1 MSALCDKILA
11 MDKRIGFAM
20 VTNLD
25 GEILESRILGTPL
38 MSKEAVANF
47 AGSWA
52 AIIQGIALKMEKY
65 LGKSEIVS
73 LGYEKLN
80 VHGFKVQDR
89 IVVITTRKDIPVEI
103 ILDVKKTLQTQAASA
118 SLSRVRV

>member
-20 VTNLD
+20 VANLD
-25 GEILESRILGTPL
+25 GEILESRMLGAPL
-38 MSKEAVANF
+38 MSEEAVAGF

-52 AIIQGIALKMEKY
+52 AIIQGIALQMETY
-65 LGKSEIVS
+65 FGKSEIVS

-80 VHGFKVQDR
+80 VHGFKAQDR
-89 IVVITTRKDIPVEI
+89 IVVITTRKDVPVEI
-103 ILDVKKTLQTQAASA
+103 VLSIKKAAEKEA
-118 SLSRVRV
+118 A

>member
-20 VTNLD
+20 VANLD
-25 GEILESRILGTPL
+25 GEILESRMLGTPL
-38 MSKEAVANF
+38 MSKEVVASF

-52 AIIQGIALKMEKY
+52 AIIQGIALQMERY
-65 LGKSEIVS
+65 LGRSEIVS

-89 IVVITTRKDIPVEI
+89 IVVITTRKDVPVEI
-103 ILDVKKTLQTQAASA
+103 VLSIKKAAEKEDA
-118 SLSRVRV
+118 

>member
-20 VTNLD
+20 VTKLD
-25 GEILESRILGTPL
+25 GGILESRMLGTPL
-38 MSKEAVANF
+38 MSKEVVAGF
-47 AGSWA
+47 AGLWA
-52 AIIQGIALKMEKY
+52 AVIQGIVVQMETY
-65 LGKSEIVS
+65 FGKSETLS

-89 IVVITTRKDIPVEI
+89 IVVITTRKDVPLEI
-103 ILDVKKTLQTQAASA
+103 VLGVKKTLETQAA
-118 SLSRVRV
+118 

>member
-1 MSALCDKILA
+1 MSAVCDRILA
-11 MDKRIGFAM
+11 MDKRIGFAI
-20 VTNLD
+20 VAKLD
-25 GEILESRILGTPL
+25 GEILESKMLGTPL
-38 MSKEAVANF
+38 MSREAVAGF

-52 AIIQGIALKMEKY
+52 AIIQGIALQMEKY
-65 LGKSEIVS
+65 FGKSEIVS

-103 ILDVKKTLQTQAASA
+103 VLSAKKTLETEDA
-118 SLSRVRV
+118 

>member
-20 VTNLD
+20 VANLD
-25 GEILESRILGTPL
+25 GEILESRMLGAPL
-38 MSKEAVANF
+38 MSREAVAGF

-52 AIIQGIALKMEKY
+52 AIIQGIALEMEKY
-65 LGKSEIVS
+65 FGKSEIVS

-80 VHGFKVQDR
+80 VHGFKIQDR
-89 IVVITTRKDIPVEI
+89 IVVITTRKDVPVEI
-103 ILDVKKTLQTQAASA
+103 VLGIKKTLQTQAA
-118 SLSRVRV
+118 

>member
-20 VTNLD
+20 VANLD
-25 GEILESRILGTPL
+25 EEILESRMLGTPL
-38 MSKEAVANF
+38 MSGEAVAGS

-52 AIIQGIALKMEKY
+52 AIIQGIALQMEKY
-65 LGKSEIVS
+65 FGKSEIVS

-80 VHGFKVQDR
+80 VHGF
-89 IVVITTRKDIPVEI
+89 
-103 ILDVKKTLQTQAASA
+103 
-118 SLSRVRV
+118 RV